1 MQLRIQY
8 FTPLICLLV
17 VSCHRNEQRLILVEL
32 ERADRIQK
40 GAEMRYSGVVTG
52 HVESIT
58 LTESD
63 KLPIAKVVLAPDS
76 PPLTA
81 ADEFRISAS
90 ALLGDMFIEVIPAT
104 IPGVP
109 LPNAAKVHAQ
119 APRVLH
125 LDNTGQI
132 AKMLGNLNLVAGLLD
147 LPEPKR
153 AEVLDKIRKLLD
165 DAKKEPT
172 NK

>member
-1 MQLRIQY
+1 MQLRIRY
-8 FTPLICLLV
+8 FAPLICLLI

-32 ERADRIQK
+32 ERADRIHK

-58 LTESD
+58 LTASH

-76 PPLTA
+76 PALTA

-90 ALLGDMFIEVIPAT
+90 GLLGDMFIEVIPAT
-104 IPGVP
+104 TPGAP
-109 LPNAAKVHAQ
+109 LPNAATVHAQ
-119 APRVLH
+119 TPPVLH
-125 LDNTGQI
+125 LDHTDPG
-132 AKMLGNLNLVAGLLD
+132 AKMLGNLNLVADLLD

-165 DAKKEPT
+165 DAKKEST
-172 NK
+172 NQ